1 MKKIA
6 ILLTL
11 CMMLAGCTEL
21 ADDSTESGELTNQ
34 DLEGIYMAAG
44 FGLYVDMNADDTYV
58 VYSLEIED
66 CYDTEAE
73 ANSAMA
79 ELNDYEY
86 FEDEYGSKSTTMVV
100 NNCLYI
106 QEPVEDED
114 GTSFNFSLSSHAGT
128 PYMEMTVT
136 EESYEGDFVCDD
148 GEEIPAD
155 WVNDG
160 EDDCSGGEDEAED
173 AADSLESETM
183 EVRVYVAADGYGTIV
198 YPEGAIDDDAYCM
211 SMGPSEGMFAFY
223 QAMNAMEN
231 LSDEELENFDAEDF
245 STYPTIL
252 TDMFTVFDQNYAA
265 SAVSSLTSADCGEL
279 ESMLMSWLYLW
290 AGSLAEDNTD
300 GDFMMYDFNVDD
312 ASETVTSES
321 GEALVYVALEA
332 GDDLSWSSIA
342 VQMSVDGGY
351 YSTCTNPDQASDTG
365 CAITDNGDSMWRFGE
380 EITISEGSDDLCES
394 SCQVQI
400 KILDL
405 ASNKLIYESSGV
417 YGCMNFSISFI
428 CNQQVGDAWGYWTK
442 RIGAYSNAL
451 KRGKRLVSQLFSS
464 V

>member
-21 ADDSTESGELTNQ
+21 ASDSTESAELTNQ

-58 VYSLEIED
+58 VYTLEIED
-66 CYDTEAE
+66 CYDTEGE

-79 ELNDYEY
+79 ELNDDEY
-86 FEDEYGSKSTTMVV
+86 FEDDYGPDATTMVA
-100 NNCLYI
+100 NNCVYV
-106 QEPVEDED
+106 QQSVEDEE

-128 PYMEMTVT
+128 PYIEMIVT
-136 EESYEGDFVCDD
+136 EESYEGEFVCDD

-173 AADSLESETM
+173 AADSIESETM
-183 EVRVYVAADGYGTIV
+183 EVRVYLAADGYGTLV
-198 YPEGAIDDDAYCM
+198 YPEGVVDDDTYCM

-231 LSDEELENFDAEDF
+231 LSDEELENFDAEDL

-265 SAVSSLTSADCGEL
+265 SAAASLTSADCGNL

-290 AGSLAEDNTD
+290 AGSLAEGNTD
-300 GDFMMYDFNVDD
+300 GDLMMYNFDVID
-312 ASETVTSES
+312 ASSETPTPTS
-321 GEALVYVALEA
+321 GEDLVYVSMNT

-342 VQMSVDGGY
+342 VHMSVDGGY
-351 YSTCTNPDQASDTG
+351 YNTCTNPDQASDTG
-365 CAITDNGDSMWRFGE
+365 CAISDNDDGIWAFGE
-380 EITISEGSDDLCES
+380 DVTISEGSDDLCES
-394 SCQVQI
+394 SCEVQI
-400 KILDL
+400 RIMDM
-405 ASNKLIYESSGV
+405 ASNKLIYESSSV
-417 YGCMNFSISFI
+417 YI
-428 CNQQVGDAWGYWTK
+428 D
-442 RIGAYSNAL
+442 
-451 KRGKRLVSQLFSS
+451 
-464 V
+464 

>member
-21 ADDSTESGELTNQ
+21 AGDSSESGELTNQ

-79 ELNDYEY
+79 ELNDDEY
-86 FEDEYGSKSTTMVV
+86 FEDDYGSDATTMVA

-106 QEPVEDED
+106 QEPVEGEE
-114 GTSFNFSLSSHAGT
+114 GTTFAYSLSSHSGT
-128 PYMEMTVT
+128 PYIEMIVT
-136 EESYEGDFVCDD
+136 EESYEGNFVCDD

-160 EDDCSGGEDEAED
+160 DDDCSGGEDEADD
-173 AADSLESETM
+173 AADSLDSETM
-183 EVRVYVAADGYGTIV
+183 EARVYLAADGYGTMV
-198 YPEGAIDDDAYCM
+198 YPEGTIDDDVYCM

-265 SAVSSLTSADCGEL
+265 SAAASLTSADCDNL

-290 AGSLAEDNTD
+290 AGSLAESTSES
-300 GDFMMYDFNVDD
+300 DFMMYSFSIDD
-312 ASETVTSES
+312 ASGTPTSDTGDS
-321 GEALVYVALEA
+321 LVYVSMDQ
-332 GDDLSWSSIA
+332 GDDLGWA
-342 VQMSVDGGY
+342 YVTLQMAVDGGPFT
-351 YSTCTNPDQASDTG
+351 TCTNPNQAVGSS
-365 CAITDNGDSMWRFGE
+365 CALSDNGDEKWAFGE
-380 EITISEGSDDLCES
+380 EITISEGTDDLCDAATNG
-394 SCQVQI
+394 SCEVVVKVI
-400 KILDL
+400 DRSTNNLL
-405 ASNKLIYESSGV
+405 YESSNV
-417 YGCMNFSISFI
+417 Y
-428 CNQQVGDAWGYWTK
+428 V
-442 RIGAYSNAL
+442 
-451 KRGKRLVSQLFSS
+451 V
-464 V
+464 

>member
-21 ADDSTESGELTNQ
+21 ASDSTESVELTNQ

-58 VYSLEIED
+58 VYTLEIED
-66 CYDTEAE
+66 CYDTEGE

-79 ELNDYEY
+79 ELNDDEY
-86 FEDEYGSKSTTMVV
+86 FEDDYGPDATTMVA
-100 NNCLYI
+100 NNCVYV
-106 QEPVEDED
+106 QQSVEDEE

-128 PYMEMTVT
+128 PYIEMIVT

-173 AADSLESETM
+173 AADSLEPETM
-183 EVRVYVAADGYGTIV
+183 EVRVYLAADGYGTLV
-198 YPEGAIDDDAYCM
+198 YPEGVVDDDTYCM
-211 SMGPSEGMFAFY
+211 SMGPSEGMSAFY

-231 LSDEELENFDAEDF
+231 LSDEELENFDAEDL

-265 SAVSSLTSADCGEL
+265 SAAASLTSADCGNL

-290 AGSLAEDNTD
+290 ADSLAEGNTD
-300 GDFMMYDFNVDD
+300 GDFMMYDFDVID
-312 ASETVTSES
+312 ASSETPTPTS
-321 GEALVYVALEA
+321 GEDLVYVSMDT

-365 CAITDNGDSMWRFGE
+365 CVISDNGDGRWSFGE
-380 EITISEGSDDLCES
+380 EITISEGSDDLCDD
-394 SCQVQI
+394 SCGVQI
-400 KILDL
+400 KILDM
-405 ASNKLIYESSGV
+405 ASNKLIYESTSV
-417 YGCMNFSISFI
+417 Y
-428 CNQQVGDAWGYWTK
+428 
-442 RIGAYSNAL
+442 L
-451 KRGKRLVSQLFSS
+451 
-464 V
+464 

>member
-21 ADDSTESGELTNQ
+21 AGDSSESGELTNQ

-79 ELNDYEY
+79 ELNV
-86 FEDEYGSKSTTMVV
+86 DEYYEDDYGSGATTIVA
-100 NNCLYI
+100 NNCVYVQQSVDFLTTI
-106 QEPVEDED
+106 EP

-128 PYMEMTVT
+128 PYIEMIVT
-136 EESYEGDFVCDD
+136 EEWYEGNFVCDD

-155 WVNDG
+155 LVKDG
-160 EDDCSGGEDEAED
+160 EHDCSGGEDEAED
-173 AADSLESETM
+173 AADSLDSETM
-183 EVRVYVAADGYGTIV
+183 EARVYLAADGYGTMV
-198 YPEGAIDDDAYCM
+198 YPEGIIDDDVYCM

-265 SAVSSLTSADCGEL
+265 SAAASLTSADCDNL

-290 AGSLAEDNTD
+290 AGSLAESTADS
-300 GDFMMYDFNVDD
+300 DFMMYSFSIDD
-312 ASETVTSES
+312 ASGTPTSDTGDS
-321 GEALVYVALEA
+321 LVYVSMDQ
-332 GDDLSWSSIA
+332 GDDLGWA
-342 VQMSVDGGY
+342 YVTLQMAVDGGPFT
-351 YSTCTNPDQASDTG
+351 TCTNPNQAVGSS
-365 CAITDNGDSMWRFGE
+365 CALSDNGDEKWAFGE
-380 EITISEGSDDLCES
+380 EITISEGTDDLCDAATNG
-394 SCQVQI
+394 SCEVVVKVI
-400 KILDL
+400 DRSTNNLL
-405 ASNKLIYESSGV
+405 YESSNV
-417 YGCMNFSISFI
+417 Y
-428 CNQQVGDAWGYWTK
+428 V
-442 RIGAYSNAL
+442 
-451 KRGKRLVSQLFSS
+451 V
-464 V
+464 

>member
-21 ADDSTESGELTNQ
+21 IGDSTGSGELTNQ

-66 CYDTEAE
+66 CYDTEGE

-79 ELNDYEY
+79 ELNDDEY
-86 FEDEYGSKSTTMVV
+86 FEDDYGSDATTMVA
-100 NNCLYI
+100 NNCVYVQHSI
-106 QEPVEDED
+106 EDEE
-114 GTSFNFSLSSHAGT
+114 GTSFNFSLSSNAGT
-128 PYMEMTVT
+128 PYIEMIVT
-136 EESYEGDFVCDD
+136 EDSYEGYFVCDD

-160 EDDCSGGEDEAED
+160 ENDCSGGEDEAED

-183 EVRVYVAADGYGTIV
+183 EVRVYLGADGYGTLV
-198 YPEGAIDDDAYCM
+198 YPEGVIDDDTYCM

-265 SAVSSLTSADCGEL
+265 SAAASLTSTDCGEL
-279 ESMLMSWLYLW
+279 DSMLMSWLYLW
-290 AGSLAEDNTD
+290 AGSLAESNID
-300 GDFMMYDFNVDD
+300 GDFTMYDFNVID
-312 ASETVTSES
+312 ASSETPTPTS
-321 GEALVYVALEA
+321 GEDLVYVSMDA
-332 GDDLSWSSIA
+332 GDDLSWASVI
-342 VQMSVDGGY
+342 VQVSVDGGIF
-351 YSTCTNPDQASDTG
+351 TECTNPDNTVGSG
-365 CAITDNGDSMWRFGE
+365 CALSDNGDGKWAFGE
-380 EITISEGSDDLCES
+380 EITISEGSDDLCSES
-394 SCQVQI
+394 CDVSV
-400 KILDL
+400 KIIDR
-405 ASNKLIYESSGV
+405 ASNKLLYESNNV
-417 YGCMNFSISFI
+417 Y
-428 CNQQVGDAWGYWTK
+428 V
-442 RIGAYSNAL
+442 
-451 KRGKRLVSQLFSS
+451 
-464 V
+464 

>member
-21 ADDSTESGELTNQ
+21 ASDSTESAELTNQ

-66 CYDTEAE
+66 CYDTEGE

-79 ELNDYEY
+79 ELNDDEY
-86 FEDEYGSKSTTMVV
+86 FEDDYGSDATTMVA
-100 NNCLYI
+100 NNCVYV
-106 QEPVEDED
+106 QQSVEDEE

-128 PYMEMTVT
+128 PYIEMIVT
-136 EESYEGDFVCDD
+136 EESYEGYFVCDD

-183 EVRVYVAADGYGTIV
+183 EVRVYVTADGYGTIL
-198 YPEGAIDDDAYCM
+198 YPEGTIDDDAYCM

-265 SAVSSLTSADCGEL
+265 SAAASLTNADCGEL

-300 GDFMMYDFNVDD
+300 DDFMMYSFSIND
-312 ASETVTSES
+312 ASDTVTSEG
-321 GEALVYVALEA
+321 GEALVYVGMDQ

-365 CAITDNGDSMWRFGE
+365 CAVSDNDDGKWAFGE
-380 EITISEGSDDLCES
+380 EVTISEGSDDLCED
-394 SCQVQI
+394 SCEVQI
-400 KILDL
+400 RILDM
-405 ASNKLIYESSGV
+405 ASNKLLYESS
-417 YGCMNFSISFI
+417 SIYI
-428 CNQQVGDAWGYWTK
+428 E
-442 RIGAYSNAL
+442 
-451 KRGKRLVSQLFSS
+451 
-464 V
+464 

>member
-21 ADDSTESGELTNQ
+21 ASDSTESGELTNQ

-58 VYSLEIED
+58 VYTLEIED
-66 CYDTEAE
+66 CYDTEGE

-79 ELNDYEY
+79 ELNDDEY
-86 FEDEYGSKSTTMVV
+86 FEDDYGSDATTMLAT
-100 NNCLYI
+100 NCVYVLD
-106 QEPVEDED
+106 PVEDED
-114 GTSFNFSLSSHAGT
+114 GTTFNFSLSSQAGT
-128 PYMEMTVT
+128 PYLEIIVT

-160 EDDCSGGEDEAED
+160 DEDCSGGEDEAED

-183 EVRVYVAADGYGTIV
+183 EVRAYLGADGYGTLV
-198 YPEGAIDDDAYCM
+198 YPEGVIDDDTYCM

-279 ESMLMSWLYLW
+279 ESMLMSWLNLW
-290 AGSLAEDNTD
+290 AGSLAEGNTD
-300 GDFMMYDFNVDD
+300 GDLMLYNFDVSD
-312 ASETVTSES
+312 ASSETPTPTS
-321 GEALVYVALEA
+321 GEDLVYVSMIQ

-351 YSTCTNPDQASDTG
+351 YNTCTNPDQASDTG
-365 CAITDNGDSMWRFGE
+365 CAISDNGDGMWGLGE
-380 EITISEGSDDLCES
+380 DVTISEGSDDLCDS
-394 SCQVQI
+394 SCDVQI
-400 KILDL
+400 RILDM
-405 ASNKLIYESSGV
+405 ASNKLIYESSSV
-417 YGCMNFSISFI
+417 YI
-428 CNQQVGDAWGYWTK
+428 D
-442 RIGAYSNAL
+442 
-451 KRGKRLVSQLFSS
+451 
-464 V
+464 

>member
-21 ADDSTESGELTNQ
+21 ASDSTESGELTNQ

-58 VYSLEIED
+58 VYQLEIED

-79 ELNDYEY
+79 EINDDEY
-86 FEDEYGSKSTTMVV
+86 FEDNYGSDATTIVA
-100 NNCLYI
+100 NNCVYVQQSI
-106 QEPVEDED
+106 EDEE

-128 PYMEMTVT
+128 PYIEMIVT
-136 EESYEGDFVCDD
+136 QESYGGYFVCDD

-160 EDDCSGGEDEAED
+160 DEDCSGGEDEAED
-173 AADSLESETM
+173 AGDSIVSEAS
-183 EVRVYVAADGYGTIV
+183 EIRVYLAADGYGTLV
-198 YPEGAIDDDAYCM
+198 YPEGMIDDDAYCM
-211 SMGPSEGMFAFY
+211 SMGPSEGMFAFH

-265 SAVSSLTSADCGEL
+265 SAAASLTSADCGNL

-300 GDFMMYDFNVDD
+300 DDFMMYSFSIDD
-312 ASETVTSES
+312 AFDTVTSAG
-321 GEALVYVALEA
+321 GEALVYVAMDQ
-332 GDDLSWSSIA
+332 GDDLSWSSIS
-342 VQMSVDGGY
+342 VQVAVDGSSY
-351 YSTCTNPDQASDTG
+351 NTCTNPDQASDTG
-365 CAITDNGDSMWRFGE
+365 CAVSDNDDGMWKFGE
-380 EITISEGSDDLCES
+380 EVTISEGSDSLCDD
-394 SCQVQI
+394 SCEVQI
-400 KILDL
+400 RILDIV
-405 ASNKLIYESSGV
+405 SNKLIYESS
-417 YGCMNFSISFI
+417 SIYI
-428 CNQQVGDAWGYWTK
+428 E
-442 RIGAYSNAL
+442 
-451 KRGKRLVSQLFSS
+451 
-464 V
+464 

>member
-21 ADDSTESGELTNQ
+21 AGDSTESGELTNQ

-58 VYSLEIED
+58 VYTLEIED
-66 CYDTEAE
+66 CYDTAGE

-79 ELNDYEY
+79 ELNDDEY
-86 FEDEYGSKSTTMVV
+86 FEDDYGSDATTMVA

-128 PYMEMTVT
+128 PYIEMIVT
-136 EESYEGDFVCDD
+136 EDSYEGYFVCDD

-183 EVRVYVAADGYGTIV
+183 EVRVYVAADGYGTLV
-198 YPEGAIDDDAYCM
+198 YPEGVVDEDAYCM

-265 SAVSSLTSADCGEL
+265 SAAASLTTADCGNL

-300 GDFMMYDFNVDD
+300 GDFMMYGFSVDD
-312 ASETVTSES
+312 AMGTPTSATD
-321 GEALVYVALEA
+321 EALVYVSMDQ
-332 GDDLSWSSIA
+332 GDDLGWAYALVQIA
-342 VQMSVDGGY
+342 VDAGPF
-351 YSTCTNPDQASDTG
+351 TECTNPNQAVGSG
-365 CAITDNGDSMWRFGE
+365 CALSDNGDEKWALGE
-380 EITISEGSDDLCES
+380 EITISEGSDDLCDVASNGPCE
-394 SCQVQI
+394 VI
-400 KILDL
+400 VKVIDR
-405 ASNKLIYESSGV
+405 ASNKLLYESS
-417 YGCMNFSISFI
+417 SIYI
-428 CNQQVGDAWGYWTK
+428 E
-442 RIGAYSNAL
+442 
-451 KRGKRLVSQLFSS
+451 
-464 V
+464 